1 MPFILRQLQTSDLLV
16 AYLEDGASDGWPI
29 VLTHGFPYDVHA
41 FDDVVPLLIDRGARV
56 IRPFVR
62 GYGSTS
68 FLSPSTMRSGQQAAL
83 GRDLIEI
90 LEAIGIEGAIVAGFD
105 WGGLA
110 SCVAA
115 ALWPD
120 KIGGLVSY
128 AGYDIVDIKRQQNG
142 FPLSLEKSIWYQHLF
157 QTDRGRV
164 ALTES
169 RKELAGMLWREWS
182 PNWDFDETT
191 LSMTAASFENPDF
204 VDVVLH
210 CYRFHFGLAD
220 SDPRLLPLEAVL
232 ASRPAIT
239 VPCVTLDGTDDPL
252 KPGGTAHHAKMFVG
266 RHEHRVIKAGHNIP
280 KEDPSAFAD
289 AILTVRQWLAEGR
302 IRLPYAAISRSS

>member
-1 MPFILRQLQTSDLLV
+1 MPFTLRQLQTSDLLV
-16 AYLEDGASDGWPI
+16 TYVEDGASDGWPI
-29 VLTHGFPYDVHA
+29 VLAHGFPYDVHA
-41 FDDVVPLLIDRGARV
+41 FDDVVPLLIVQGARV

-62 GYGSTS
+62 GYGHTS

-90 LEAIGIEGAIVAGFD
+90 LCALGIEGAIVAGFD

-115 ALWPD
+115 ALWPN

-128 AGYDIVDIKRQQNG
+128 AGYDIVDIEQQKEG
-142 FPLSLEKSIWYQHLF
+142 FPLSLEKSMWYQHLF

-164 ALTES
+164 ALTKS
-169 RKELAGMLWREWS
+169 RKELARMLWREWS
-182 PNWDFDETT
+182 PNWIFDDAT
-191 LSMTAASFENPDF
+191 LSMTAASFDNPDF

-220 SDPRLLPLEAVL
+220 GDPKLQPLETIL

-239 VPCVTLDGTDDPL
+239 VPCVTLDGADDPL
-252 KPGGTAHHAKMFVG
+252 KPGGTADHAKMFVS

-289 AILTVRQWLAEGR
+289 AILTVRQWLAEG
-302 IRLPYAAISRSS
+302 SSGLFNC